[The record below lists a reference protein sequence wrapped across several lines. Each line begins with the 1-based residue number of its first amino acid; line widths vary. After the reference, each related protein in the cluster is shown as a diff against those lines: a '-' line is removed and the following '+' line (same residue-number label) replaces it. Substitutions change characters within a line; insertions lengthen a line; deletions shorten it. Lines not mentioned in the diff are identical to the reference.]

1 MEWTNL
7 IFEKLER
14 WGQAIIKMLP
24 NMALAVVIFVVFY
37 LVAKLAR
44 RLVYKLSCKISDKQ
58 AISNLFAGVTYFI
71 IMAVGLFSALEV
83 LKLDKAV
90 SSLLAGAGILGL
102 ALGFA
107 FQDLTSNFISGI
119 YITFRKPFDTGHVIE
134 TNGFTGT
141 VEKIQFRST
150 TMRTSD
156 GQHLIIPNKDIFQ
169 KPIINH
175 SLTTER
181 KIELHLLIP
190 FAKEPAPVLDD
201 VVKTA
206 MGVANQ
212 LKGNNVRKAPEV
224 WFENIEGGNIKLMVS
239 LWISNRTDV
248 SFNKARHQLIL
259 KLLDVLRQKQLLP

>member
-1 MEWTNL
+1 
-7 IFEKLER
+7 
-14 WGQAIIKMLP
+14 MLP
-24 NMALAVVIFVVFY
+24 NLALAIVIFVAFY
-37 LVAKLAR
+37 LLAKLVKR
-44 RLVYKLSCKISDKQ
+44 FVYKLSCRISDKK
-58 AISNLFAGVTYFI
+58 AISNLFAGTAYFI
-71 IMAVGLFSALEV
+71 IFSIGLFSALEV

-134 TNGFTGT
+134 TNGFIGT
-141 VEKIQFRST
+141 VEDIQFRST

-190 FAKEPAPVLDD
+190 FNKEPAPVLDD
-201 VVKTA
+201 IVKTA
-206 MGVANQ
+206 LGVVNQ
-212 LKGNNVRKAPEV
+212 LKGSVRKAPEV
-224 WFENIEGGNIKLMVS
+224 WFENIEGANIKLMVA
-239 LWISNRTDV
+239 LWVSNNTDV

-259 KLLDVLRQKQLLP
+259 RLLEVLRQKQLLP

>member
-1 MEWTNL
+1 MEWTYL
-7 IFEKLER
+7 IYEKLNR
-14 WGQAIIKMLP
+14 WGQATIKMLP
-24 NMALAVVIFVVFY
+24 NLALAIVIFLVFY
-37 LVAKLAR
+37 FLAR
-44 RLVYKLSCKISDKQ
+44 LVKKFVYKLSCRISDKK
-58 AISNLFAGVTYFI
+58 AISNLFAGVAYFI
-71 IMAVGLFSALEV
+71 VFAIGLFSALEV

-141 VEKIQFRST
+141 VENIQFRST

-181 KIELHLLIP
+181 KIELRLLIP
-190 FAKEPAPVLDD
+190 FNKDPAPVLDD
-201 VVKTA
+201 IVKTA
-206 MGVANQ
+206 MGVVNQ
-212 LKGNNVRKAPEV
+212 LKTGTVRKAPEV
-224 WFENIEGGNIKLMVS
+224 WFENIEGTNLKLLVT

-248 SFNKARHQLIL
+248 SFNKSRHQLIL
-259 KLLDVLRQKQLLP
+259 RLLDALRQKQLLP

>member
-1 MEWTNL
+1 MEWTQL
-7 IFEKLER
+7 ILEKLQR
-14 WGQAIIKMLP
+14 WGQAAINMLP
-24 NMALAVVIFVVFY
+24 NLALAVVIFLVFY
-37 LVAKLAR
+37 LLAKLAR
-44 RLVYKLSCKISDKQ
+44 NLVYKLSCRLSHKQ
-58 AISNLFAGVTYFI
+58 ALSNLFAGVTYFI
-71 IMAVGLFSALEV
+71 IFAIGLFTALEV

-90 SSLLAGAGILGL
+90 SSLLAGAGIIGL

-107 FQDLTSNFISGI
+107 FQNLTSNFISGI

-141 VEKIQFRST
+141 VENIQFRST

-190 FAKEPAPVLDD
+190 FAKDPAPALDD
-201 VVKTA
+201 IVKTA
-206 MGVANQ
+206 MGVVNQ
-212 LKGNNVRKAPEV
+212 LKTGGVRKPPEV
-224 WFENIEGGNIKLMVS
+224 WFENIEGNSLKLMVS
-239 LWISNRTDV
+239 LWISNQTDV
-248 SFNKARHQLIL
+248 SFNKSRHQLIS
-259 KLLDVLRQKQLLP
+259 KLLDALRQKQLLP

>member
-1 MEWTNL
+1 MEWTQL
-7 IFEKLER
+7 ILEKLQR
-14 WGQAIIKMLP
+14 WGQAAIKMLP
-24 NMALAVVIFVVFY
+24 NLALAIVIFLVFY
-37 LVAKLAR
+37 LLAKLAR
-44 RLVYKLSCKISDKQ
+44 NLVYKLSCRLSHKQ
-58 AISNLFAGVTYFI
+58 ALSNLFAGVTYFI
-71 IMAVGLFSALEV
+71 IFAIGLFTALEV

-90 SSLLAGAGILGL
+90 SSLLAGAGIIGL

-141 VEKIQFRST
+141 VENIQFRST

-190 FAKEPAPVLDD
+190 FAKDPAPALDD
-201 VVKTA
+201 IVKTA
-206 MGVANQ
+206 MGVVNQ
-212 LKGNNVRKAPEV
+212 LKSGSVRKPPEV
-224 WFENIEGGNIKLMVS
+224 WFENIEGNSLKLMVS
-239 LWISNRTDV
+239 LWISNQTDV
-248 SFNKARHQLIL
+248 SFNKSRHQLIS
-259 KLLDVLRQKQLLP
+259 KLLDALRQKQLLP